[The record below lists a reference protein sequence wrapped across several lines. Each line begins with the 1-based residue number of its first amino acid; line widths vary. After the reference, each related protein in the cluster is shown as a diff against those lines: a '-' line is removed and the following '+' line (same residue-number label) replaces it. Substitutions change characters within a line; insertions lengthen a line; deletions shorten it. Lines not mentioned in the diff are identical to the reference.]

1 MRIASQYLLATGKYR
16 ACIILLLIIV
26 VDGGRLAG
34 EAHEQ
39 V

>member
-26 VDGGRLAG
+26 VDGGCSTE

>member
-26 VDGGRLAG
+26 VAGGRSTG
-34 EAHEQ
+34 EAHEH